1 MWNRLVIGSNSS
13 SASESTVALLG
24 KVNAINAKHG
34 PFTAVFCAGD
44 VLPDNSD
51 DEAVMVSAASLL
63 DGSFA
68 VEAPVYFMKGSRSL
82 PQALQDQAKTNG
94 GDICRNVTY
103 LGTSSLPLGLAF
115 SAVRDTMGFT
125 ARNTLD
131 MRVLPLLKRV

>member
-1 MWNRLVIGSNSS
+1 MNRLVIGSNSS

-34 PFTAVFCAGD
+34 PFTAVFCTGD

-51 DEAVMVSAASLL
+51 DEAVTASAASLL

-68 VEAPVYFMKGSRSL
+68 VEAPVVFMKGSRSL
-82 PQALQDQAKTNG
+82 PQALQHQAKSNG
-94 GDICRNVTY
+94 GDICRNLTY
-103 LGTSSLPLGLAF
+103 LGTSSLPLNDTIF
-115 SAVRDTMGFT
+115 AVRDPMGLT